1 MKLSAREPDVSPEDA
16 QPSSDPLTSFIGRS
30 LRADVSAVTEEIVQD
45 TTEAEIDRVR
55 FTENGERRSLI
66 IKRVPPHA
74 SLEVKL
80 LPHLARKCDR
90 VPQVFAR
97 GLPPSTV
104 AAWPWLLIEDLL
116 DMPSV
121 GSDLEGVVLA
131 KVAIEQ
137 AVSADGP
144 ALRALGVPR
153 LPMRGPLAE
162 WPEVLVHGALRRA
175 YAVRAD
181 RGIVLTEW
189 RHASL
194 GPGLLDVVRL
204 ARDAGVATRSL
215 AASYA
220 AAVGRVLDDAALAA
234 AEELV

>member
-1 MKLSAREPDVSPEDA
+1 MTPATDRPRSD
-16 QPSSDPLTSFIGRS
+16 DPLTSFIARS
-30 LRADVSAVTEEIVQD
+30 LRAEVSAVTEEIVQD

-55 FTENGERRSLI
+55 FTQDGERRSLV

-80 LPHLARKCDR
+80 LPHLARKSDR
-90 VPQVFAR
+90 VPAVFAR
-97 GLPPSTV
+97 GIPPTTV

-116 DMPSV
+116 DAPPAAP
-121 GSDLEGVVLA
+121 DLDGVVLA
-131 KVAIEQ
+131 KVAIERS
-137 AVSADGP
+137 VLADGP
-144 ALRALGVPR
+144 ALGALGVPR
-153 LPMRGPLAE
+153 MARRGALAE

-194 GPGLLDVVRL
+194 GAGLLDVVRL
-204 ARDAGVATRSL
+204 ARDAGVATRPL

-220 AAVGRVLDDAALAA
+220 AAVGRLLDDASLAA